1 LLYDSA
7 VGSLIWKDLM
17 DPRYKALAPDL
28 YKQLLD
34 KETQYQASGAEL
46 VRIALAGIALLGF
59 YIQYVEGTCKFK
71 SEVAILQIL
80 GTSVVLFAGC
90 VAAAL
95 FHRVISTDG
104 FLSRVTYIQYRNFRD
119 TTMPEHFEFDND
131 LKDSKRSAEQCF
143 VRSKRYFQA
152 AIAMCI
158 AGTTCVVAAVL
169 VGTWFDGQLGKSCT
183 KPPVAHTGLATNAL
197 ASASEGSDSS

>member
-1 LLYDSA
+1 
-7 VGSLIWKDLM
+7 M

-59 YIQYVEGTCKFK
+59 YIQYVEGTCKFR
-71 SEVAILQIL
+71 SEPMILRML

-104 FLSRVTYIQYRNFRD
+104 FLSRVTYIQYRNLRD
-119 TTMPEHFEFDND
+119 TTLPASFEFDTD
-131 LKDSKRSAEQCF
+131 LKESKRFAEKCFGRSKRS
-143 VRSKRYFQA
+143 FQA
-152 AIAMCI
+152 AIALCI
-158 AGTTCVVAAVL
+158 AGTTCVVVAVL
-169 VGTWFDGQLGKSCT
+169 VGTWFDGQWGASCT
-183 KPPVAHTGLATNAL
+183 KAPVANTDRMINAL
-197 ASASEGSDSS
+197 ASTV